1 VLKNSSETIKFDSGL
16 KSELAVVRL
25 LQNRKYI
32 CEFHR
37 FKTKIAEIDL
47 IFSKGNRI
55 LLVEVKSLNNDW
67 RAFERIGQDQQIKLK
82 NNLGLFSRAIP
93 NYEFSAWVCWVNKS
107 NIISF
112 AEA

>member
-1 VLKNSSETIKFDSGL
+1 MVLHRGIGKPSAVLKNSSETIKFDSGL

-37 FKTKIAEIDL
+37 FKTKLAEID
-47 IFSKGNRI
+47 
-55 LLVEVKSLNNDW
+55 
-67 RAFERIGQDQQIKLK
+67 
-82 NNLGLFSRAIP
+82 
-93 NYEFSAWVCWVNKS
+93 
-107 NIISF
+107 IISF